1 MKKTT
6 CNMKK
11 LFLITVVLFVM
22 GGCSYSNLDYVKERA
37 DQRWESMGFEVV
49 GYDGFQW
56 GVTYIHPSYGGAKVW
71 HVLKRIP
78 DNGIIYGGF
87 LQRWG
92 NEIHMY
98 NVKAIDA
105 IKP

>member
-1 MKKTT
+1 
-6 CNMKK
+6 MKK
-11 LFLITVVLFVM
+11 LFLLVTIVFLIE
-22 GGCSYSNLDYVKERA
+22 GCMSYSNLDYVKDNAE
-37 DQRWESMGFEVV
+37 QRWKEMGFEIV

-56 GVTYIHPSYGGAKVW
+56 GFTPWPAYGGAKVW

-78 DNGIIYGGF
+78 DNGITYGGY

-92 NEIHMY
+92 NEIHMCNMTAY
-98 NVKAIDA
+98 DA